1 MVSVVLSSQEYQNYL
16 DAPDDIKSVVLE
28 DFKELSLRLAFTF
41 GVAQKKTRNALI
53 TLVHSG
59 IMYAAEDV
67 PAHLHF
73 LSGLPRFVS
82 SLASQTTAKYM
93 YAPSPPK
100 QQQLWPLSSSYPPS
114 ACRVVCGV
122 CRVVSCA
129 A

>member
-1 MVSVVLSSQEYQNYL
+1 VVVVLPSQEYQNYL

-41 GVAQKKTRNALI
+41 GVAHKKTRNALI

-100 QQQLWPLSSSYPPS
+100 QLWPIALLNRRV
-114 ACRVVCGV
+114 RVVCGV
-122 CRVVSCA
+122 CVVCRA
-129 A
+129 QLDDVP

>member
-1 MVSVVLSSQEYQNYL
+1 MQEYQNYL
-16 DAPDDIKSVVLE
+16 DAEDDIKSVVLE
-28 DFKELSLRLAFTF
+28 DFKELALRLAFTF

-67 PAHLHF
+67 PANLHF

-93 YAPSPPK
+93 YA
-100 QQQLWPLSSSYPPS
+100 LSLSLSM
-114 ACRVVCGV
+114 RVECGV
-122 CRVVSCA
+122 SCSVTDEPNHPPPA
-129 A
+129 

>member
-1 MVSVVLSSQEYQNYL
+1 MSVVLPSQEYQNYL

-41 GVAQKKTRNALI
+41 GVAHKKTRNALI

-82 SLASQTTAKYM
+82 SLASQTTAKYL
-93 YAPSPPK
+93 YAPLLLQNNNNNNNSG
-100 QQQLWPLSSSYPPS
+100 L
-114 ACRVVCGV
+114 
-122 CRVVSCA
+122 
-129 A
+129 